1 MVSDGDV
8 EEAPAVPPT
17 LEPYTFTLQAVL
29 LVQATTMRTLEMGA
43 EDEGE
48 KLDTKIVD
56 ESTSC
61 VQDELQRE
69 INVPA
74 VVRRTS

>member
-1 MVSDGDV
+1 
-8 EEAPAVPPT
+8 
-17 LEPYTFTLQAVL
+17 
-29 LVQATTMRTLEMGA
+29 MRTLETGA
-43 EDEGE
+43 EVEGE

-69 INVPA
+69 IRVPA

>member
-1 MVSDGDV
+1 MDSDGEV
-8 EEAPAVPPT
+8 EVAPAVPPT
-17 LEPYTFTLQAVL
+17 LDPYTFTLQEML
-29 LVQATTMRTLEMGA
+29 LVQATTMRTLEIGA

-48 KLDTKIVD
+48 KLDTKVVD

-69 INVPA
+69 INVPD
-74 VVRRTS
+74 VLSCTS